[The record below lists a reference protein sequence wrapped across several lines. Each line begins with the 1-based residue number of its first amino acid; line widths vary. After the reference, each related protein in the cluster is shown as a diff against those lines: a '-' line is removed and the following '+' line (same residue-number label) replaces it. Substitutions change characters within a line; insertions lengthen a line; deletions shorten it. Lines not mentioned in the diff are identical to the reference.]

1 MGKEVEF
8 KIKITEDELK
18 TFLNDEHGGIKWF
31 QLTNACTCMHKID
44 KYYKSNLISQDE
56 IDSNH
61 NRFVRIRKE
70 YTHYVIKSEVID
82 YLKTKYSESPGILR
96 TAITMKDKH
105 IDPWTMCEIN
115 EEDELYC
122 DSEKQSKFFEKMC
135 TNFMTQYFTKEKA
148 SVKFTHGPINVE
160 FVSVPGVDGIFLEI
174 EDTSDDNS
182 NPTEQI
188 STLESIVAEIGF
200 NPGNKVQESWA
211 ELIEQNK

>member
-8 KIKITEDELK
+8 KIKITENELK

-135 TNFMTQYFTKEKA
+135 TNFMTQYFSKEKA
-148 SVKFTHGPINVE
+148 SVKFTHGSINVE
-160 FVSVPGVDGIFLEI
+160 FVSVPGVDSIFLEI
-174 EDTSDDNS
+174 EDTSDDINDP
-182 NPTEQI
+182 NERI
-188 STLESIVAEIGF
+188 SSLESIVAEIGF
-200 NPGNKVQESWA
+200 NPVNKVQESWA